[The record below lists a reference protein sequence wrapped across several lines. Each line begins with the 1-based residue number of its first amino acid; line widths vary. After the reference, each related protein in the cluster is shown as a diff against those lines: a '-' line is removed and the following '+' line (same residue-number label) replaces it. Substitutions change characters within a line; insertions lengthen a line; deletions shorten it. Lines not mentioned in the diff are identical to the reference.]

1 MGGRNAISTAPGP
14 MRSFFRYP
22 DQPNFPPRY
31 NVAPTQPIAIVRY
44 SRDQAEWKP
53 VSRPDHAKNHKV
65 GARTADK
72 STQSAQ
78 AGLLSPNPKATFPH
92 RAPQAHPPF
101 P

>member
-1 MGGRNAISTAPGP
+1 MCGRYALTTAPEA
-14 MRSFFRYP
+14 MRALFRYP

-65 GARTADK
+65 GARSDAK
-72 STQSAQ
+72 
-78 AGLLSPNPKATFPH
+78 PEATFAD
-92 RAPQAHPPF
+92 RAPEGQPRFGLVRWGLIPSW
-101 P
+101 

>member
-1 MGGRNAISTAPGP
+1 MCGRYAITTAPEA
-14 MRSFFRYP
+14 MRALFRYP

-78 AGLLSPNPKATFPH
+78 AGLLSAKPEATFAY
-92 RAPQAHPPF
+92 RAPEGQP
-101 P
+101 